1 MSQNHLSLLMKISG
15 LNREKTLEIFC
26 LIFWVKRLARVW
38 LDPNFHKEFSQDP
51 QKTLESNGVFLP
63 ENMSLEFQKQN
74 TDRPRILFLS
84 KSQAQNLNFEFLFTT
99 CHDGRTVDEILY
111 FLLPINNFLLRVLFA
126 QVTNSDRLFKMATD
140 FVKEKKY
147 TDAVSI
153 FEELARN
160 NEYDAQYNLAF
171 LINGGKGTTK
181 NYSEA
186 LFWAYLSKLGKIE
199 KAEELSK
206 DLAKLVPEKVLKD
219 VREKVLQALI
229 R

>member
-1 MSQNHLSLLMKISG
+1 MKYLFFYCLLV
-15 LNREKTLEIFC
+15 IFSY
-26 LIFWVKRLARVW
+26 A
-38 LDPNFHKEFSQDP
+38 PS
-51 QKTLESNGVFLP
+51 
-63 ENMSLEFQKQN
+63 
-74 TDRPRILFLS
+74 
-84 KSQAQNLNFEFLFTT
+84 
-99 CHDGRTVDEILY
+99 
-111 FLLPINNFLLRVLFA
+111 FA

-160 NEYDAQYNLAF
+160 NEHDAQYNLAF

-206 DLAKLVPEKVLKD
+206 DLAKIVPEKVLKD
-219 VREKVLQALI
+219 VRGKVLQHLLDRFENKDKAVLTELGDFYLLVLDERDFENAYLWYNVASALGVENSGDVRDKVEKELEPDTI
-229 R
+229 IKMQTASRKRYEEFTKSELIEDEKKLENTEQGYES

>member
-1 MSQNHLSLLMKISG
+1 MKYLFFYCLLV
-15 LNREKTLEIFC
+15 IFSY
-26 LIFWVKRLARVW
+26 A
-38 LDPNFHKEFSQDP
+38 PS
-51 QKTLESNGVFLP
+51 
-63 ENMSLEFQKQN
+63 
-74 TDRPRILFLS
+74 
-84 KSQAQNLNFEFLFTT
+84 
-99 CHDGRTVDEILY
+99 
-111 FLLPINNFLLRVLFA
+111 FA
-126 QVTNSDRLFKMATD
+126 QVTDSDRLFKMATD

-160 NEYDAQYNLAF
+160 NEHDAQYNLAF

-206 DLAKLVPEKVLKD
+206 DLAKIVPEKVLKD
-219 VREKVLQALI
+219 VRGKVLQHLLDRFENKDKAVLMELGDFYLLVLDERDFENAYLWYNVASALGVENSGDVRDKVEKELEPDTI
-229 R
+229 IKMQTASRKRYEEFTKSELIEDEKKLENTDQGYES